1 MNDTNKLLLLRPDLL
16 IKHNKSGGFFTIA
29 LIYYIYLIIENSL
42 LTIVF
47 LTSIDPQDSI
57 DHPVWLTFWI
67 IIYVISCGI
76 SCGIVYTII
85 SRPFD
90 GTAKLRVLSTVYTII
105 DLVYVV
111 SQYYASNGEFTVTY
125 LTPLINFLFCVYFWL
140 SEKVKYRQL
149 CGKGYCN
156 LLKKDFG
163 KDPLYHP
170 EYNNMIYYFS
180 LELYAAKA
188 YMDYCGNDPIK
199 ISLLS
204 DLYNCFYFV
213 LKHTIKLKKDNSIKS
228 IRDIILYTN
237 SKILPRSV
245 DNRSFRDLLKVYN
258 ETKNDDDLYIPALV
272 NYIADK
278 YKGTPKVN
286 IDAKMFV
293 VLLSTYEYNLIIGDF
308 CKSYYY
314 VLYLM
319 NIDHSY
325 ENMGIQNI
333 FKKHTIAFS
342 EINKPIYDDTVFEG
356 VHEALEELRA
366 EEAEKEQNSA
376 QPYDQITL
384 FDVFPD
390 EQPKAAHKE
399 STPNVQQ
406 PKPEIKPQPERL
418 FCTKC
423 GVHLPADAVFC
434 HKCGSKVYKE

>member
-29 LIYYIYLIIENSL
+29 FIYYIYLIIENSL
-42 LTIVF
+42 LAIVF
-47 LTSIDPQDSI
+47 LTSIDTQDSI
-57 DHPVWLTFWI
+57 DHPVWLTLWI

-90 GTAKLRVLSTVYTII
+90 GTAKLRVLSTVYTVI

-111 SQYYASNGEFTVTY
+111 SQYYASSGEITVTY
-125 LTPLINFLFCVYFWL
+125 LTPLINLMFCVYFWS

-163 KDPLYHP
+163 KSPLYYP

-188 YMDYCGNDPIK
+188 YMDYCGKDPIK

-213 LKHTIKLKKDNSIKS
+213 LKHTIKLKKDNSIKT
-228 IRDIILYTN
+228 IRDIVLYSN
-237 SKILPRSV
+237 SEILPRSA
-245 DNRSFRDLLKVYN
+245 DKRSFNELLRVYK
-258 ETKNDDDLYIPALV
+258 ETKNDDDLYIPALA
-272 NYIADK
+272 NYIANK
-278 YKGTPKVN
+278 YKNTPKIN
-286 IDAKMFV
+286 IDEKMFV

-308 CKSYYY
+308 CKSYYR
-314 VLYLM
+314 VLHLM
-319 NIDHSY
+319 SINNSY

-333 FKKHTIAFS
+333 FKNHTIAFT
-342 EINKPIYDDTVFEG
+342 EINKPIYDDFVFDG
-356 VHEALEELRA
+356 VQEALEELKA
-366 EEAEKEQNSA
+366 EEAKKELNNA
-376 QPYDQITL
+376 QSYDQLTL
-384 FDVFPD
+384 FDAFPD

-399 STPNVQQ
+399 TVPAVQQTKPQ
-406 PKPEIKPQPERL
+406 PKPQPDRL
-418 FCTKC
+418 FCNKC
-423 GVHLPADAVFC
+423 GTQLPTDAVFC
-434 HKCGSKVYKE
+434 HKCGNKAHRE